1 MELGKGAR
9 GLRSNM
15 SSPFW
20 KLLLAG
26 LAIAAF
32 GAPAVAQM
40 PAPNTYA
47 GFQNR
52 EVKALS
58 DDEIGDLKAGRGM
71 GLALPA
77 ELNGYPGPRH
87 VLDLANQLGLA
98 GQQRAKIEG
107 LFNSMK
113 SEALPLGQK
122 LIAAERDLNRQFVDR
137 TITPER
143 LKSAIAAIA
152 QIRGELRD
160 THLKSHL
167 STAELLS
174 PDQIHR
180 YAELRGYT
188 GTAVSTGGPSPAAK
202 IMHGTMSGQM
212 HQHMTGDK

>member
-1 MELGKGAR
+1 MELGKGAK
-9 GLRSNM
+9 GSRSNM
-15 SSPFW
+15 SSLSW
-20 KLLLAG
+20 KLLLAVV
-26 LAIAAF
+26 AIAAG

-40 PAPNTYA
+40 PAPNSYA

-58 DDEIGDLKAGRGM
+58 DDEIGDLRAGRGM

-87 VLDLANQLGLA
+87 VLDLANQLGLTD
-98 GQQRAKIEG
+98 QQRTKIEG

-137 TITPER
+137 AITPER
-143 LKSAIAAIA
+143 LKSATAAIA
-152 QIRGELRD
+152 EIRGELRN
-160 THLKSHL
+160 THLKYHL

-188 GTAVSTGGPSPAAK
+188 GTPAASA
-202 IMHGTMSGQM
+202 IPGPMGGQM
-212 HQHMTGDK
+212 HHHMMPAK